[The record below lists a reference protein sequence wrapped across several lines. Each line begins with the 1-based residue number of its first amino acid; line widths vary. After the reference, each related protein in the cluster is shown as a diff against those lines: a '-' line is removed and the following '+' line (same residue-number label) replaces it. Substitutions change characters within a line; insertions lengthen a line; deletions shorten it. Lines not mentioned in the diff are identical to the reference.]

1 MDDSEKIM
9 LQIEALQD
17 AGIKNDHPSMAA
29 LTKALQASQAA
40 KMKPEEDDDEEGFAD
55 AVGKQMA
62 MMAAKK
68 AFNSEDVEDDEVGTG
83 VVPANV
89 STAVGEPKA
98 DVNRITSGDE
108 KVALADLRSML
119 DPDLSKSA
127 LKDAPTADGGDKTPA
142 MKANVSTMLGDADS
156 GEPPTEML
164 DKLFQTAHGSAFDP
178 KSKLDKAKMAK
189 IQALL
194 ASDPSLA
201 DLSPAKFALKL
212 YTTK

>member
-62 MMAAKK
+62 LMAAKK
-68 AFNSEDVEDDEVGTG
+68 AFNSEDVEDDDKSNAM
-83 VVPANV
+83 PANA

-189 IQALL
+189 IQSLL
-194 ASDPSLA
+194 ATDPSLA